1 MKIQRF
7 KNAEN
12 GLVKK
17 NKRTVS
23 NIDIP
28 MSYNGP
34 HSLNKI
40 NAVMEHMYERMI
52 KTDKTTTRTKWP
64 FDMK

>member
-1 MKIQRF
+1 M
-7 KNAEN
+7 
-12 GLVKK
+12 KK